1 MQCAGTGL
9 SRARISDGRVLAT
22 LQGFAQMHDDAG
34 YPSERGMLQI
44 ALGAKPPA
52 ATLASLES
60 RGLIRSV
67 THPPETTPHW
77 ELTKA
82 GHTEAAA
89 LSGEPETRQHTK

>member
-1 MQCAGTGL
+1 
-9 SRARISDGRVLAT
+9 
-22 LQGFAQMHDDAG
+22 MHDDAG
-34 YPSERGMLQI
+34 YPSERGMLQV
-44 ALGAKPPA
+44 ALGVKPPA

-82 GHTEAAA
+82 GHSEAAA
-89 LSGEPETRQHTK
+89 LSGEPETKQRTK